1 MKRSRRAVELVAEA
15 IRLARSREPRED
27 IGGSGW
33 QAGTAEV
40 GGWALRAGYEIPADG
55 AIPEHAIAAYNETH
69 QDRPQVRLVH
79 PGLEVVRVLCPAAL
93 CG

>member
-40 GGWALRAGYEIPADG
+40 RAWALRAGYEIPADG
-55 AIPEHAIAAYNETH
+55 AISEHAIAAYNETH
-69 QDRPQVRLVH
+69 QDRPY
-79 PGLEVVRVLCPAAL
+79 
-93 CG
+93 

>member
-40 GGWALRAGYEIPADG
+40 RAWARRGGFEIPADG
-55 AIPEHAIAAYNETH
+55 AISEHGIAAYKEAT
-69 QDRPQVRLVH
+69 QDRPY
-79 PGLEVVRVLCPAAL
+79 
-93 CG
+93 